1 MVIKL
6 LITYRCIG
14 TGQISLKAAQG
25 DSISLGI
32 ASCQQEFR
40 QGEVLGRYA
49 IAAYDALRNRCDR
62 LFNTPAL
69 FRNMSIMQREVI
81 FLSVIPA

>member
-1 MVIKL
+1 MAWEKMEMEEGVPH
-6 LITYRCIG
+6 RCAG
-14 TGQISLKAAQG
+14 TGQLSIKAAQG

-49 IAAYDALRNRCDR
+49 IAASDALWNRCDR

-69 FRNMSIMQREVI
+69 F
-81 FLSVIPA
+81 